1 MKISLI
7 QFPIVPGDRLV
18 WYALLTVAVQVA
30 VRMVYAGYC
39 RRTFA
44 ESRWR
49 WTWDRERMRAIFA
62 YAGWVLNGNLA
73 VVGCTQ
79 GLNVLLNLFFGPLVN
94 AAQGIAMQVLTAANQ
109 LFAGFQTAA
118 NPQITKS
125 YAQGDLD
132 YMHRLVLSVSRLSAY
147 LMLVVALPLMWEA
160 PYLLRLW
167 LGQVPEHAVDFVRI
181 FLLVGLNTTLV
192 GPTVMAVH
200 ATGRIR
206 RFQLVEG
213 TLLLTVVPVGY
224 VLLRVG
230 HVSANQVL
238 LAYLGIEV
246 LTQLVRVWLVYP
258 MIGLRVAQYYT
269 KVMWPIVKVGVV
281 VWMLPAMAYP
291 WAHANL
297 PELAA
302 CAVVVATC
310 VASTALWTYVLG
322 LNRKERRYVC
332 EVAAGRLARWRRTDR
347 LKGEEKE

>member
-1 MKISLI
+1 MDKTDDGSDSQRAEASVFFVVKRGSVFRVERGGGKAKRII
-7 QFPIVPGDRLV
+7 FVRLRPTREGAAAGRNEKQNK
-18 WYALLTVAVQVA
+18 YMDTAETTTRSRRLARNTMMLY
-30 VRMVYAGYC
+30 VRMVL
-39 RRTFA
+39 
-44 ESRWR
+44 
-49 WTWDRERMRAIFA
+49 MM
-62 YAGWVLNGNLA
+62 L
-73 VVGCTQ
+73 
-79 GLNVLLNLFFGPLVN
+79 
-94 AAQGIAMQVLTAANQ
+94 
-109 LFAGFQTAA
+109 
-118 NPQITKS
+118 
-125 YAQGDLD
+125 
-132 YMHRLVLSVSRLSAY
+132 VSRLSAY

-291 WAHANL
+291 WAHAHL

-302 CAVVVATC
+302 CTVVVATC